1 MARPDSSK
9 EFGVADNDSGNILDD
24 LVAKAKDLGEQ
35 VKEFAEDAFDNVK
48 EFASDTVEKGQH
60 AFEDIKDRLD
70 GDDDTPAADPAGDG
84 VDPIGDP
91 ADPAGDPVDPAG
103 TPDDPSAADT
113 VSSAHDVPVSD
124 SVEDAADE
132 LSTSAEVGSLDDA
145 EARGSS
151 GEADPSPESL
161 PGDDAGDLNT
171 SYGGDVGES
180 GVNDFGSTVQPVD
193 SFGDTEASALDAPPE
208 GPDADTSKP
217 LS

>member
-1 MARPDSSK
+1 M
-9 EFGVADNDSGNILDD
+9 ADNDSGNILDD

-70 GDDDTPAADPAGDG
+70 GDDDTPA
-84 VDPIGDP
+84 

-180 GVNDFGSTVQPVD
+180 GVNDFGSTDQPVD

>member
-70 GDDDTPAADPAGDG
+70 GDDDTPA
-84 VDPIGDP
+84 

-180 GVNDFGSTVQPVD
+180 GVNDFGSTDQPVD

>member
-70 GDDDTPAADPAGDG
+70 GDDDTPA
-84 VDPIGDP
+84 

-217 LS
+217 LG